1 MNKNGESGQFFDRR
15 DAMRYMLG
23 LMAAAGADPQLLDAW
38 MQDAHHLHENAGG
51 NGSNHKYRPI
61 AEGAPAF
68 FDGGELS
75 TLTRM
80 VDLIIPKTDTPGA
93 ADAGVALYI
102 DIVVNSDHALGDKF
116 RRGLKQLDEASLA
129 AAKKTFSSAR
139 ESEQISLLN
148 AMLPKTAPGND
159 FFETVKAMTIVGYY
173 SSEIGLFQELHF
185 KGNEAL
191 ATFPGCPHGG
201 HPLAMHAKRP
211 GIAVLIDD
219 TTRKWP
225 FPTSD
230 NVTGEDL

>member
-1 MNKNGESGQFFDRR
+1 MNKNSENRR

-38 MQDAHHLHENAGG
+38 MQDVHHLHENASG
-51 NGSNHKYRPI
+51 NGGKHKYRPM

-68 FDGGELS
+68 FEAGEFRTLS
-75 TLTRM
+75 RM
-80 VDLIIPKTDTPGA
+80 VDLIIPRTDTPGA

-116 RRGLKQLDEASLA
+116 KRGLKELEEASVA
-129 AAKKTFSSAR
+129 ATKKTFSSAR
-139 ESEQISLLN
+139 ESEQISLLT

-191 ATFPGCPHGG
+191 ATSPGCPHGG
-201 HPLAMHAKRP
+201 HPLEVHAKRP
-211 GIAVLIDD
+211 GVAVLIDGQ
-219 TTRKWP
+219 TRIWP